1 MREHRNLWYRAFG
14 DTEEY
19 IDYFFDRK
27 APRSCCVENWEDGQ
41 LCTMAFFIPYEA
53 VLYGSIVTLPY
64 IVGVAT
70 EEKFRR
76 QGRMKKMLCE
86 GMDIQKKEGKP
97 LVFLSPADPAI
108 YEPLGFQPVYWRET
122 FHLAGPGQKAG
133 PETASC
139 NVYKWDELDQT
150 QKEKISALAEKVL
163 NREQFDLRLVH
174 SVSYYEEVHTELRSL
189 NGALLTF
196 WREGEPVAVAHWIC
210 EDGKHEVTEW
220 IGEKKERETALQTL
234 LWYVQG
240 EVDIEDTY
248 FLQGVKLTE
257 TDFVN
262 IQCKKQKHPYLMVR
276 MLDES
281 VPVPERCYI
290 NDIT

>member
-14 DTEEY
+14 DTEQY

-27 APRSCCVENWEDGQ
+27 VPRSCCVENWEGRQ

-76 QGRMKKMLCE
+76 QGRMKKMLQE

-122 FHLAGPGQKAG
+122 FHLAEPGKA
-133 PETASC
+133 SFD
-139 NVYKWDELDQT
+139 VYKWDELDQA
-150 QKEKISALAEKVL
+150 QKERISALAEKIL
-163 NREQFDLRLVH
+163 SGEQFDLRLVH
-174 SVSYYEEVHTELRSL
+174 SVSYYEEIHAELQSL

-196 WREGEPVAVAHWIC
+196 WQEGEPVAVAHWIC

-220 IGEKKERETALQTL
+220 VGAREVGEKGMQTL

-248 FLQGVKLTE
+248 FLQGIKLTAAGLA
-257 TDFVN
+257 N

-276 MLDES
+276 MLDRA

>member
-1 MREHRNLWYRAFG
+1 MKEHRNLWHRAFH
-14 DTEEY
+14 DTEQY

-27 APRSCCVENWEDGQ
+27 APRSWCVENWEAGQ

-53 VLYGSIVTLPY
+53 VLYGKVVNLPY

-76 QGRMKKMLCE
+76 QGRMKQMLCE
-86 GMDIQKKEGKP
+86 GMNLQKKEGRP

-108 YEPLGFQPVYWRET
+108 YEPLGFQPVYRRET
-122 FHLAGPGQKAG
+122 FCLTGSGK
-133 PETASC
+133 ASC
-139 NVYKWDELDQT
+139 DVYKWNELNQT
-150 QKEKISALAEKVL
+150 QKEEISALAEEIL
-163 NREQFDLRLVH
+163 SREQFDLRIVH
-174 SVSYYEEVHTELRSL
+174 SVSYYEEVHAELQSL

-196 WREGEPVAVAHWIC
+196 WQEGEPVAVANWIC
-210 EDGKHEVTEW
+210 EDEKHEVTEW
-220 IGEKKERETALQTL
+220 IGEQKEREKVLQSL

-248 FLQGVKLTE
+248 FLQGIKLTA
-257 TDFVN
+257 TDLAN
-262 IQCKKQKHPYLMVR
+262 IQRREQKHPYLMVR

-281 VPVPERCYI
+281 VPMPERCYI